1 MAETIQQITIIIPV
15 HNRAGIVGK
24 TLESIRQQS
33 FRPLSVILVD
43 NNSTDNTHELLR
55 QWKAAVEAPD
65 MQVTVTS
72 ESIPGATAA
81 RNRGLGLATTPYVM
95 FFDSDDI
102 MAPNHVERAMNAFR
116 QHPSADIIGWDCGI
130 NTISGKHITRGFYT
144 ADLIW
149 NCIMF
154 GSMATQRYAMRT
166 SFARQAGGWDNDMPG
181 WNDIEFGIRLLL
193 QQPVIIKA
201 GDAITVET
209 YRHPQSIT
217 GTTFSS
223 TPWKWEKALDTIES
237 NLPSK
242 RTRRYVQLR
251 RAILAGDYAHEG
263 ARQEASRLMAK
274 VVDKEKCPFYRTL
287 YRLTYF
293 YNSHGGRGTAR
304 LLHLLF

>member
-209 YRHPQSIT
+209 YRHPQSST
-217 GTTFSS
+217 RTTCSS
-223 TPWKWEKALDTIES
+223 TP
-237 NLPSK
+237 
-242 RTRRYVQLR
+242 RV
-251 RAILAGDYAHEG
+251 
-263 ARQEASRLMAK
+263 
-274 VVDKEKCPFYRTL
+274 
-287 YRLTYF
+287 
-293 YNSHGGRGTAR
+293 
-304 LLHLLF
+304 